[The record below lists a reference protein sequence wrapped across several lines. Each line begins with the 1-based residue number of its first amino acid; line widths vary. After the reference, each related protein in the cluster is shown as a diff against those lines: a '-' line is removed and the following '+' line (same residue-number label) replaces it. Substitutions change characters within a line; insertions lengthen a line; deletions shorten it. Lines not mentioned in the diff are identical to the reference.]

1 MRINIADIP
10 VDNIAIEE
18 AIDKIKA
25 FLHNKN
31 PCFAVAINPEKVLKA
46 KKDDELEEIL
56 KKSDLNFV
64 DGIGIVWGSKIL
76 YKKKIKERIAG
87 IDLFMSVLELSAE
100 NKYRVYL
107 LGSKEETIKKAVTV
121 IKNTYPQIEIAGF
134 RNGYFEDEEKVV
146 TDIKNSNAD
155 ILFVGMGSPKQEK
168 FIYNNLD
175 KLNVKFAM
183 GVGGSFNVLSG
194 EFKRAPQIVQKLGL
208 EWFYRFILNPKR
220 LPRILSL
227 PKFIFLL
234 TWYPERKKE
243 EINFFNIAISN
254 RNMRNTLHITEQF
267 IKSKKFHLVVTLN
280 GEMAGK
286 VFKDKAFFDIVKKS
300 DLVIPDGIG
309 IVWGARMQGE
319 RVLHRIPGV
328 EFTWQLLELAN
339 KKGYKVYLLGAKEK
353 VLKKAVKNI
362 KDTFPSVNIVGFHS
376 GYFDKKEE
384 KNIINEIKKNNTQ
397 ILLVGMGGG
406 KQEKWIWRHK
416 DELNTPLNIG
426 VGGSL
431 DVWSGEVKRAPN
443 FIQRTGLEWLY
454 RIIIQPKRII
464 RMGNVIAFAFRV
476 MTERRKI

>member
-10 VDNIAIEE
+10 VDNVTIEE
-18 AIDKIKA
+18 AIDKIKT
-25 FLHNKN
+25 FLHNRK

-64 DGIGIVWGSKIL
+64 DGIGIVLGSKIL

-87 IDLFMSVLELSAE
+87 IDLFMSILRLSAK

-107 LGSKEETIKKAVTV
+107 LGAKEETIKKAVAE
-121 IKNTYPQIEIAGF
+121 IKNTHPQIEIAGF
-134 RNGYFEDEEKVV
+134 HNGYFEDEEKVV
-146 TDIKNSNAD
+146 TGIKNSDAD

-175 KLNVKFAM
+175 MGSPKQEKFIYNNLDRLNVKFAM

-194 EFKRAPQIVQKLGL
+194 ELKRAPQTVQKLGL
-208 EWFYRFILNPKR
+208 EWFYRFILDPKR

-243 EINFFNIAISN
+243 EINFFNITISN
-254 RNMRNTLHITEQF
+254 RNMRNTLYIAEQF
-267 IKSKKFHLVVTLN
+267 VKSGKFHLIVTLN

-309 IVWGARMQGE
+309 IVWGTRMQGK
-319 RVLHRIPGV
+319 RILHRIPGV
-328 EFTWQLLELAN
+328 EFAWHLLEFAN
-339 KKGYKVYLLGAKEK
+339 KKGYKIYLLGTKEE
-353 VLKKAVKNI
+353 VLKKAVTNI
-362 KDTFPSVNIVGFHS
+362 KNCFPNSVTKTN
-376 GYFDKKEE
+376 
-384 KNIINEIKKNNTQ
+384 
-397 ILLVGMGGG
+397 
-406 KQEKWIWRHK
+406 
-416 DELNTPLNIG
+416 
-426 VGGSL
+426 
-431 DVWSGEVKRAPN
+431 
-443 FIQRTGLEWLY
+443 
-454 RIIIQPKRII
+454 
-464 RMGNVIAFAFRV
+464 
-476 MTERRKI
+476 